1 MRTLIVVVA
10 TAIGMMLA
18 PGIAHSASATHAK
31 QIVRPEFNIRHGRVI
46 GGDDSA
52 PISFDSPKML
62 EARGNSGKYS
72 ASMPPPP
79 PSPGLAIGQS
89 GYDYQHNSSQ
99 GYQVARM
106 PGANVVHFVWTAYD
120 YPLCYTSGDGS
131 CERYVAYNSYAIST
145 NTLNQGFGGDFVGL
159 GVLARSGYINVAV
172 DDSNRAHAALH
183 QREDVSL
190 PYNPWHLYFP
200 GVGSGLH
207 LDTGLSGYAA
217 GGCPEVL
224 WPKIA
229 ASRDGTRSIHIIAHS
244 NTNIC
249 ATDLLWYWRHD
260 GTAWTGPV
268 VVDSAAHISYALAD
282 DPTSDKMAV
291 IVHSGGY
298 LVTTD
303 LNNVAYLESTTDGV
317 GWIAGTEPIT
327 RNFITN
333 YNLPGGPQAWKHIT
347 TAYDNSGTLHI
358 VWDEQRV
365 ADSTG
370 EAAIKHWNSTR
381 QTARTVALGYWP
393 SVASPGVLNLNLA
406 KITLGIGD
414 GGTLCGGVANDD
426 YLYVLYTRFGGPTAA
441 EQADH
446 SALGYYNGELYLN
459 VSNDGGLSWSPP
471 RNLTNSKTPNCNPGV
486 LDTISG
492 IPQRPD
498 SVCRS
503 EHWATIGQIVSDVD
517 IFFISDVDAGSI
529 PQGEGTWQRNPVM
542 YLRLP
547 GGTANAPY
555 VCPNFAPQYYS
566 EFAIASGTCG
576 IEAGEGGSVA
586 GTLTIAN
593 IGNLDLTGQI
603 DVVYTNPAS
612 PPANWLTVN
621 GAQSLPLSNPVGS
634 ADQNLTV
641 LLSAVGLAHES
652 YSAEIRIA
660 HNDSTQGGAD
670 TIPIFFT
677 VDPCLCHADP
687 VCDGTTNVQDVIK
700 VVDRA
705 FRGFAEIVDPG
716 CPHPL
721 PALDGTTDVD
731 CSGSTSVVDVVRIV
745 NVTFR
750 GANAATQFCAPCGM

>member
-1 MRTLIVVVA
+1 MRKLIVVLCAGLTLWADVA
-10 TAIGMMLA
+10 AGSSGRVMSREA
-18 PGIAHSASATHAK
+18 PRP
-31 QIVRPEFNIRHGRVI
+31 RPEFNLHNLKPVDEHAGT
-46 GGDDSA
+46 A
-52 PISFDSPKML
+52 ISFDAPRMHESQTL
-62 EARGNSGKYS
+62 RAHYSGSS
-72 ASMPPPP
+72 AVPPP

-89 GYDYQHNSSQ
+89 HYDYQHNGSQ
-99 GYQVARM
+99 GYQVARL
-106 PGANVVHFVWTAYD
+106 PGADVVHFVWMAWD
-120 YPLCYTSGDGS
+120 RIPSDKDND
-131 CERYVAYNSYAIST
+131 RYVAYNSFRFST
-145 NTLNQGFGGDFVGL
+145 NTLNQGFGGDFIGL
-159 GVLARSGYINVAV
+159 GVLARAGYTNIAV
-172 DDSNRAHAALH
+172 DDSNHAQVTLH

-200 GVGSGLH
+200 NPGNGQH
-207 LDTGLSGYAA
+207 FDTGLGGYAS
-217 GGCPEVL
+217 GGCPEVFL
-224 WPKIA
+224 PKIA
-229 ASRDGTRSIHIIAHS
+229 ASRDGSESVHIIAHS
-244 NTNIC
+244 NTNDC
-249 ATDLLWYWRHD
+249 PTDLLWYWRYN
-260 GTAWTGPV
+260 GSMWTGPV
-268 VVDSAAHISYALAD
+268 IVDSTPHISYALAD
-282 DPTSDKMAV
+282 DPTSDNLAV
-291 IVHSGGY
+291 VVHSGDY
-298 LVTTD
+298 SVTTD
-303 LNNVAYLESTTDGV
+303 LNNVAYIESTTDGI
-317 GWIAGTEPIT
+317 GWIAGTEPIA

-333 YNLPGGPQAWKHIT
+333 YTLPGGPQAWSHLT

-370 EAAIKHWNSTR
+370 EVAIKHWNSTR

-393 SVASPGVLNLNLA
+393 SVASPGVFNLNLA
-406 KITLGIGD
+406 KITLGVGD
-414 GGTLCGGVANDD
+414 GGTLCGGNANDE

-446 SALGYYNGELYLN
+446 SVLGFYNGELYLN

-471 RNLTNSKTPNCNPGV
+471 RNLTNTKTPNCNPGHA
-486 LDTISG
+486 DTVSG
-492 IPQRPD
+492 LPRRPD

-503 EHWATIGQIVSDVD
+503 EHWATIGQIVSDID
-517 IFFISDVDAGSI
+517 IFYISDMDAGGI
-529 PQGEGTWQRNPVM
+529 PQGEGTWQLNPVM

-566 EFAIASGTCG
+566 EFDIASGTCG

-603 DVVYTNPAS
+603 NVVYTNPAS
-612 PPANWLTVN
+612 PPVNWLTVN

-641 LLSAVGLAHES
+641 TMSAVGLAHES

-677 VDPCLCHADP
+677 VAPCQCHADP
-687 VCDGTTNVQDVIK
+687 VCDGASNVQDVIK

-705 FRGFAEIVDPG
+705 FRGFAEIVDPA
-716 CPHPL
+716 CPHGL

-731 CSGSTSVVDVVRIV
+731 CSGETSIVDVVKMV
-745 NVTFR
+745 DVAFR
-750 GANAATQFCAPCGM
+750 GADPAVKFCAPCGT